1 MTKLISRSPA
11 ERASARLCAKSV
23 ALLRL
28 IEAGQ
33 GCVEDALTGLAAEC
47 TDFEENGKT

>member
-33 GCVEDALTGLAAEC
+33 GCVEDALTGLMAGCAA
-47 TDFEENGKT
+47 FEERSKA